1 MTEPAIVGVSYTKL
15 RVIEDARGAVLHFL
29 RSDSPEFTTFGEV
42 YFSEVL
48 PGAVKGWRRHRR
60 QTQRYVVPTG
70 RVRVVLFDDRDSS
83 PTRGTHHEY
92 ELGRPDSYALLT
104 IPPLI
109 WYAFSALGDRA
120 ALVANCADIPHD
132 PTESESTPIDRGPI
146 DYAW

>member
-1 MTEPAIVGVSYTKL
+1 M
-15 RVIEDARGAVLHFL
+15 IEDDRGAVLHFF
-29 RSDSPEFTTFGEV
+29 RSDSPDFTTFGEV

-70 RVRVVLFDDRDSS
+70 RVRVALYDDRDDS
-83 PTRGTHHEY
+83 PTRGTRHAY

-109 WYAFSALGDRA
+109 WYAFGTLGDRA

-146 DYAW
+146 DYVW